1 MTDQP
6 VPHVST
12 LATALAKAQGEMKN
26 AAINKENP
34 YFNSR
39 YADLAAIRDA
49 TIPALSKNGLCIYHS
64 VHRDGENWYV
74 RAVLKHGESGESII
88 SDFPL
93 PNLFDKPQ
101 AIGSAITYGKR
112 YTWAA
117 LCGIAA
123 EEDDDANAAQGNTPK
138 QAEHKPKAKT
148 NVIEMQQQAPAL
160 VSKTPVAILKPDDQ
174 EWSVWGKAF
183 LEHLK
188 QATLTKDADDWMK
201 ANGPTLD
208 AMEKAVPRMHKN
220 LSQAVFQVYEKLG
233 TKNDPV

>member
-1 MTDQP
+1 MTEETAKP
-6 VPHVST
+6 IST
-12 LATALAKAQGEMKN
+12 LAASLAKAQGEMKN

-49 TIPALSKNGLCIYHS
+49 TIPSLSKHGLCLYHM
-64 VHRDGENWYV
+64 VMQQGETWVV

-93 PNLFDKPQ
+93 PAAFDKPQ

-123 EEDDDANAAQGNTPK
+123 EEDDDANAAHGNVK
-138 QAEHKPKAKT
+138 QVERKPQPKT
-148 NVIEMQQQAPAL
+148 NVIEMTPQETKL
-160 VSKTPVAILKPDDQ
+160 VSKTPVALLKTDGD
-174 EWSVWGKAF
+174 WTVWGKNF
-183 LEHLK
+183 LDHVK
-188 QATLTKDADDWMK
+188 QTTLTAEADEWVK
-201 ANGPTLD
+201 INGPTLD
-208 AMEKAVPRMHKN
+208 LMEKEVPKTHKR
-220 LSQAVFQVYEKLG
+220 LSEALFGIYEKIG
-233 TKNDPV
+233 AKTNG